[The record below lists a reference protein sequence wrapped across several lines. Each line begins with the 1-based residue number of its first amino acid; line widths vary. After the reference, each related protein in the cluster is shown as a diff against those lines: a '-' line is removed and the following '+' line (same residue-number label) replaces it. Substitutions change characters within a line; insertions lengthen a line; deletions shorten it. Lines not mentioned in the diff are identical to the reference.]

1 MFSGINKKVDFC
13 LDAKASLLWLYT
25 ELLHFQNNNQCLS
38 SSKMILVK
46 LSLLLLLCVSARVV
60 LCQDSQQEEVS
71 STISEEEP
79 KKESLKLNTDPST
92 WEGWINTQV
101 LAASR
106 DPWNF
111 LYYVF
116 LCLSPFFCISAA
128 LSWKLSQQLEAQEK
142 KRKRKALKKKEKKT
156 EWFFID
162 KCFKDLLSHFGWSFR
177 QWTG

>member
-1 MFSGINKKVDFC
+1 MGTKLYRLNIHFKRTIINV
-13 LDAKASLLWLYT
+13 
-25 ELLHFQNNNQCLS
+25 LS

-46 LSLLLLLCVSARVV
+46 SSLLLLLCVSARVV
-60 LCQDSQQEEVS
+60 SCQDSRQKEGTPLPVS
-71 STISEEEP
+71 DEEP

-92 WEGWINTQV
+92 WEGWINIQV

-156 EWFFID
+156 E
-162 KCFKDLLSHFGWSFR
+162 
-177 QWTG
+177 

>member
-1 MFSGINKKVDFC
+1 MG
-13 LDAKASLLWLYT
+13 
-25 ELLHFQNNNQCLS
+25 
-38 SSKMILVK
+38 SKMILVK
-46 LSLLLLLCVSARVV
+46 SSLLLLLCVSARVV
-60 LCQDSQQEEVS
+60 SCQDSRQKEGTPPPVS
-71 STISEEEP
+71 DEEP

-92 WEGWINTQV
+92 WEGWINIQV

-156 EWFFID
+156 E
-162 KCFKDLLSHFGWSFR
+162 
-177 QWTG
+177 